1 MAKHDIIG
9 DVRGKGLFC
18 GAELVADRET
28 REPAPESIA
37 QAIVG
42 ECFKQDGVVI
52 GVTNRSLAGFNNT
65 LCLSPALICTKSDL
79 DEIVTSI
86 DGAITRVLAA

>member
-1 MAKHDIIG
+1 M
-9 DVRGKGLFC
+9 
-18 GAELVADRET
+18 
-28 REPAPESIA
+28 
-37 QAIVG
+37 
-42 ECFKQDGVVI
+42 VI